1 MMTTILIVILVL
13 VLVSFLKL
21 NVVKGWFGEKMTSAG
36 MWALLDTD
44 RYRRIDDL
52 IVPARNGTTQIDHAL
67 VSVHGIFVIE
77 SKNIK
82 GWIFGSPENDKWI
95 QSIYGKKRQFQ
106 NPIKQNYRHV
116 RCLADYLG
124 VDEKVFNSVVF
135 FIGDCEF
142 KTPMP
147 SSVLNRGLIPYV
159 KSFNTTYLTL
169 QQVADIEA
177 RLIALKGDTSLTKQV
192 HLDSLRNRHE
202 STTVCPRCG
211 ERLVQRVAKKGGSE
225 GKPFWGCSSYPKCKF
240 TRPA

>member
-1 MMTTILIVILVL
+1 MTTILIVILVL

-21 NVVKGWFGEKMTSAG
+21 NVVKGWFGEKITSAG

-44 RYRRIDDL
+44 IYRRIDDL
-52 IVPARNGTTQIDHAL
+52 IVPARNGTTQIDHVL

-77 SKNIK
+77 TKNIK
-82 GWIFGSPENDKWI
+82 GWIFGSPENDNWI

-106 NPIKQNYRHV
+106 NPMKQNYRHV

-142 KTPMP
+142 KTTMP
-147 SSVLNRGLIPYV
+147 PSVLNRGLIPYV
-159 KSFNTTYLTL
+159 KSFNNTYLTL
-169 QQVADIEA
+169 QQVAYIET

-192 HLDSLRNRHE
+192 HLDSLRDRHE

-211 ERLVQRVAKKGGSE
+211 ERLVQRVAKKGVSD
-225 GKPFWGCSSYPKCKF
+225 GKLFWGCSSYPKCKF
-240 TRPA
+240 TRPV